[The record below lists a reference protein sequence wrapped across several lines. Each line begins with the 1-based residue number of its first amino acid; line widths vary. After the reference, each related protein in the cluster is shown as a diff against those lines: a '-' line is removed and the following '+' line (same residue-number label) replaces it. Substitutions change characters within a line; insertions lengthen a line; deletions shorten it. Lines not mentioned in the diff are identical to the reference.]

1 MITFAHRRAFWSGI
15 AAVSIGV
22 VLHLPMYVG
31 AGDMGYRLAGMPM
44 DPSMKLGMALIVV
57 GIALSVYGLVPRDA
71 GAYPDRV
78 AGVRVAALDEA
89 PIQRAHLALLAVMA
103 TAVTIDVMKPTTLAF
118 VVPGVAQEYGLKS
131 PLNPQGQVPVALLPL
146 CALVGMV
153 LGSAGWGW
161 LGDRIGRRASI
172 LLAGVMF
179 IATSICG
186 AMPAFGWNLLMCFL
200 MGAAVGGMLPIG
212 FALLAETIPAR
223 HRSWLMVLI
232 GGDVAGAYIVTS
244 LLASALE
251 PRFGWR
257 VLWLIGLPTGVLLIL
272 LNRWIPESPRFLL
285 ATGRTAEAE
294 AVMARFG
301 ARLVREEPTPRSD
314 EEPGRYLQLFHRPL
328 GGLTTAVALFG
339 LGWGLVNSG
348 FLLWLPTNLRQLGL
362 ETGAPERLL
371 AGAAIIGFP
380 AVFVVALLYGF
391 WSSRRTMI
399 GVVLLTSATLF
410 AFALLGRRVGDHPFL
425 LQALIVLLLVGTNS
439 ILAVLTPYSSEVY
452 PTRVRARGTGLA
464 AACARGGGLLGV
476 GVVVTGLAPPS
487 LTGAAALGAVPTAL
501 AALAIACYG
510 VETRRRRLEEITAT
524 TSGRRLMDCLVI
536 GAGPAGLQLGY
547 FLERAGRDYLILE
560 GGPAPGT
567 FFTTFP
573 RHRRLISINKPHTGW
588 DDPELNLRMDWN
600 SLLSDDP
607 RLLFTRYTGRYLP
620 DADDLVRYLADF
632 ASRFRLR
639 VRYRTRVVRVSL
651 KDGAFRATDERG
663 QVYEARRLVVA
674 TGFSGPYLPPIPGI
688 ETAELYG
695 TVSVEPGDFV
705 GQRVLVIGKGNSG
718 FETADNLIETAAV
731 IHVAGPE
738 SIQMAWR
745 THYVGHLRAVNNNL
759 LDTYQLKSQNAL
771 LDGTIQRIERRDG
784 SYLVTVSFARANE
797 VTKDIP
803 YDRVIVCTG
812 FRFDPSIFDP
822 SCRPELVID
831 DRFPAQTPEWES
843 VNVPGLYF
851 AGTLMQ
857 VRDFKRSTGGFIHGF
872 RYGVRALH
880 RMLEQRYH
888 GVEWPHRRLS
898 ADPRALAD
906 AVIARVNRTSA
917 LWQQFGFLCDLIALG
932 PDGTARHYEELPVD
946 YVLANSTGD
955 YFTVTLEYGPDH
967 DRFDPFDIS
976 VGRIAQSDAEAAAK
990 GRYLHPVVRAYRH
1003 GELDAEHHVTENLEN
1018 EWIDEQVHRQP
1029 LRAFLAR
1036 QIGRVPV

>member
-1 MITFAHRRAFWSGI
+1 
-15 AAVSIGV
+15 
-22 VLHLPMYVG
+22 
-31 AGDMGYRLAGMPM
+31 M
-44 DPSMKLGMALIVV
+44 D
-57 GIALSVYGLVPRDA
+57 Y
-71 GAYPDRV
+71 
-78 AGVRVAALDEA
+78 
-89 PIQRAHLALLAVMA
+89 
-103 TAVTIDVMKPTTLAF
+103 
-118 VVPGVAQEYGLKS
+118 
-131 PLNPQGQVPVALLPL
+131 
-146 CALVGMV
+146 
-153 LGSAGWGW
+153 
-161 LGDRIGRRASI
+161 
-172 LLAGVMF
+172 
-179 IATSICG
+179 
-186 AMPAFGWNLLMCFL
+186 
-200 MGAAVGGMLPIG
+200 
-212 FALLAETIPAR
+212 
-223 HRSWLMVLI
+223 
-232 GGDVAGAYIVTS
+232 
-244 LLASALE
+244 
-251 PRFGWR
+251 
-257 VLWLIGLPTGVLLIL
+257 
-272 LNRWIPESPRFLL
+272 
-285 ATGRTAEAE
+285 
-294 AVMARFG
+294 
-301 ARLVREEPTPRSD
+301 
-314 EEPGRYLQLFHRPL
+314 
-328 GGLTTAVALFG
+328 
-339 LGWGLVNSG
+339 
-348 FLLWLPTNLRQLGL
+348 
-362 ETGAPERLL
+362 
-371 AGAAIIGFP
+371 
-380 AVFVVALLYGF
+380 
-391 WSSRRTMI
+391 
-399 GVVLLTSATLF
+399 
-410 AFALLGRRVGDHPFL
+410 
-425 LQALIVLLLVGTNS
+425 
-439 ILAVLTPYSSEVY
+439 
-452 PTRVRARGTGLA
+452 
-464 AACARGGGLLGV
+464 
-476 GVVVTGLAPPS
+476 
-487 LTGAAALGAVPTAL
+487 
-501 AALAIACYG
+501 
-510 VETRRRRLEEITAT
+510 
-524 TSGRRLMDCLVI
+524 LVI

-547 FLERAGRDYLILE
+547 FLERAGRDYQILE
-560 GGPAPGT
+560 AGAAPGT
-567 FFTTFP
+567 FFCTFP

-620 DADDLVRYLADF
+620 DADDMVRYLADF
-632 ASRFRLR
+632 ASAFRLR
-639 VRYRTRVVRVSL
+639 IRYGTRAVRVSHQ
-651 KDGAFRATDERG
+651 DGVFRATDEQG
-663 QVYEARRLVVA
+663 LIYEAKRLVVA
-674 TGFSGPYLPPIPGI
+674 TGFSALYVPPIPGI

-695 TVSVEPGDFV
+695 AVSVDPGDFV
-705 GQRVLVIGKGNSG
+705 DQRVLVIGKGNSG
-718 FETADNLIETAAV
+718 FETADNLIDTAAV

-738 SIQMAWR
+738 SIRMAWR

-888 GVEWPHRRLS
+888 GVEWPRRELP
-898 ADPRALAD
+898 ADPGALAD

-990 GRYLHPVVRAYRH
+990 GRYLHPVVRAYRL
-1003 GELDAEHHVTENLEN
+1003 GSCVAEHHVTENLEN
-1018 EWIDEQVHRQP
+1018 EWTDENVHREP

-1036 QIGRVPV
+1036 EMGRVPA

>member
-118 VVPGVAQEYGLKS
+118 VVPGMAQEYGLKS

-223 HRSWLMVLI
+223 HRSWLM
-232 GGDVAGAYIVTS
+232 
-244 LLASALE
+244 
-251 PRFGWR
+251 
-257 VLWLIGLPTGVLLIL
+257 GLPTGLLLIL

-439 ILAVLTPYSSEVY
+439 ILAVLTPYSSEVC

-464 AACARGGGLLGV
+464 GACARGGGLLGV
-476 GVVVTGLAPPS
+476 GVVVTGLAPPG

-501 AALAIACYG
+501 AALAVARYG

-573 RHRRLISINKPHTGW
+573 RHRRLIPIHKPHTGW
-588 DDPELNLRMDWN
+588 ADPALNLRMACT
-600 SLLSDDP
+600 SLLSHAP

-674 TGFSGPYLPPIPGI
+674 TG
-688 ETAELYG
+688 
-695 TVSVEPGDFV
+695 V
-705 GQRVLVIGKGNSG
+705 
-718 FETADNLIETAAV
+718 
-731 IHVAGPE
+731 
-738 SIQMAWR
+738 
-745 THYVGHLRAVNNNL
+745 
-759 LDTYQLKSQNAL
+759 
-771 LDGTIQRIERRDG
+771 
-784 SYLVTVSFARANE
+784 
-797 VTKDIP
+797 
-803 YDRVIVCTG
+803 
-812 FRFDPSIFDP
+812 
-822 SCRPELVID
+822 
-831 DRFPAQTPEWES
+831 
-843 VNVPGLYF
+843 
-851 AGTLMQ
+851 
-857 VRDFKRSTGGFIHGF
+857 
-872 RYGVRALH
+872 
-880 RMLEQRYH
+880 
-888 GVEWPHRRLS
+888 
-898 ADPRALAD
+898 
-906 AVIARVNRTSA
+906 
-917 LWQQFGFLCDLIALG
+917 
-932 PDGTARHYEELPVD
+932 
-946 YVLANSTGD
+946 
-955 YFTVTLEYGPDH
+955 
-967 DRFDPFDIS
+967 
-976 VGRIAQSDAEAAAK
+976 
-990 GRYLHPVVRAYRH
+990 
-1003 GELDAEHHVTENLEN
+1003 
-1018 EWIDEQVHRQP
+1018 
-1029 LRAFLAR
+1029 
-1036 QIGRVPV
+1036 

>member
-103 TAVTIDVMKPTTLAF
+103 TAVTIDV
-118 VVPGVAQEYGLKS
+118 KS

-487 LTGAAALGAVPTAL
+487 LAGAAALGAVPTAL
-501 AALAIACYG
+501 AALAVARYG